1 MARAEGRPYET
12 SAQQHR
18 RRAAALRD
26 EARALRSESALL
38 QERTE
43 LITGLLVST
52 LLETEEL
59 SRSGTGETFSLR
71 AARVRAAVRLVRA
84 RLRNWLERAGAS
96 PEETADILLACS
108 EACANA
114 VEHPVEPKRHLFEVE
129 ARQTPT
135 EIELAVRDF
144 GTWRNEQS
152 GGYRGRGLA
161 MILALMDATEI
172 VTGENE
178 TTIVMRRARRTA
190 A

>member
-1 MARAEGRPYET
+1 V
-12 SAQQHR
+12 
-18 RRAAALRD
+18 
-26 EARALRSESALL
+26 LRSESALL

-52 LLETEEL
+52 LLESEGVLPAE
-59 SRSGTGETFSLR
+59 TGETFSLR

-84 RLRNWLERAGAS
+84 RLRSWLERSGAG
-96 PEETADILLACS
+96 PEEIADILLACS

-144 GTWRNEQS
+144 GTWREGES
-152 GGYRGRGLA
+152 DGYRGRGLR
-161 MILALMDATEI
+161 MIRQLMDATEI

-178 TTIVMRRARRTA
+178 TTIVMRRARRSA